1 MVYLCYTIVGYL
13 SCRTWRSC
21 LCLNAA
27 SGAPRRPM
35 PPPALA
41 RSEFCCLQNF
51 RFLEKHANERLIVT
65 SVNVTMRAEFLI
77 RLHSS
82 CFYCCF
88 CQWPSQFAP
97 IILVLKIWVG
107 LWPWKKPGPKY
118 GPEKSRLQKTGSL
131 FFFWITMT
139 QFFVPWFFQVHN
151 LDLIF

>member
-88 CQWPSQFAP
+88 CHYCMSVCEPWTVLLNLQFCALTAHCLKMENTSERNQPEYLP
-97 IILVLKIWVG
+97 IFSMKRYLFG
-107 LWPWKKPGPKY
+107 
-118 GPEKSRLQKTGSL
+118 QKNSTS
-131 FFFWITMT
+131 FF
-139 QFFVPWFFQVHN
+139 
-151 LDLIF
+151 